1 MVTLLDLPSELVAHI
16 VALSALPDASSDALD
31 RTRLRQ
37 HVWTLSV
44 VCRDWARTAQRFL
57 LGPDPV
63 RVFHLRQLA
72 PLVELAAGP
81 NAREDGILSL
91 VRALDVELWGQEHGA
106 ELTRV
111 LERCTGLEELVV
123 THVER
128 LHLADCAA
136 YAHNL
141 SALSFRQ
148 CTLVS
153 AWFPL
158 LDPPATLPS
167 PRPVFASLTR
177 LDLRLCSLRRDFVPF
192 SLADRSYRPLPNLQH
207 LLLHTGMHD
216 QSPATVRALV
226 RSVAPQLRSLSLDYT
241 ADELIFPPFED
252 GESLAFPQ
260 LRTLGMYWDAAYS
273 RLVGL
278 SRFVLGPS
286 TSSDPSSRTPLPP
299 YLHVALYPAA
309 LDGLRATLVSAL
321 ESRSMRASMRGW
333 RAVEC
338 LCVEGTLRDLDL
350 TREEWEG
357 ANTDE
362 DEVGEVHTREDKPT
376 QALVDAAEAAGV
388 CLVLEP
394 ASDDSEDG
402 GGPKRATFER
412 GFGTSFWRF
421 VREVDEEDKV
431 LIRTWSRA
439 AE

>member
-1 MVTLLDLPSELVAHI
+1 M
-16 VALSALPDASSDALD
+16 
-31 RTRLRQ
+31 
-37 HVWTLSV
+37 
-44 VCRDWARTAQRFL
+44 
-57 LGPDPV
+57 
-63 RVFHLRQLA
+63 
-72 PLVELAAGP
+72 
-81 NAREDGILSL
+81 
-91 VRALDVELWGQEHGA
+91 
-106 ELTRV
+106 
-111 LERCTGLEELVV
+111 
-123 THVER
+123 
-128 LHLADCAA
+128 
-136 YAHNL
+136 
-141 SALSFRQ
+141 
-148 CTLVS
+148 S

-167 PRPVFASLTR
+167 PLPVFASLTR

-192 SLADRSYRPLPNLQH
+192 SLADRPYRPLPNLQH

-241 ADELIFPPFED
+241 ADEMLFPPFED

-278 SRFVLGPS
+278 SRFVLAPA

-357 ANTDE
+357 VGMADDE
-362 DEVGEVHTREDKPT
+362 LDEVRAREDDKPT

-388 CLVLEP
+388 RLVLEP
-394 ASDDSEDG
+394 ALGDSEDG
-402 GGPKRATFER
+402 RGPKRATFER

-421 VREVDEEDKV
+421 VGEVEMEDKV
-431 LIRTWSRA
+431 SIRTWSRA
-439 AE
+439 AK